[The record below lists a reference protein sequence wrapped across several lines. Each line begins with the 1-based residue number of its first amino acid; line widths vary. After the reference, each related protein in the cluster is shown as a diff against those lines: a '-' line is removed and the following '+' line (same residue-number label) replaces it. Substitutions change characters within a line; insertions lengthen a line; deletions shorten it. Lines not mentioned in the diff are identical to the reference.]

1 MFQVDRDTRK
11 TAIQVASL
19 SSIGI
24 AMVIAVFGCFFLG
37 RWLDRQL
44 GTEPI
49 LAFLLLLIGI
59 AAGFRNMYVLIK
71 RYVKHEKPIIAREKS
86 DHQRKRPPPKAT

>member
-1 MFQVDRDTRK
+1 MDKETRQA
-11 TAIQVASL
+11 AIQIASL

-44 GTEPI
+44 GTEPY

-59 AAGFRNMYVLIK
+59 ASGFRNMYALIM
-71 RYVKHEKPIIAREKS
+71 RYVKNEKPINTRVKS
-86 DHQRKRPPPKAT
+86 EPQRKRPPPKKT

>member
-1 MFQVDRDTRK
+1 MDKQTRQ
-11 TAIQVASL
+11 TAIQLASL

-24 AMVIAVFGCFFLG
+24 AMVVAIFGCFFLG

-44 GTEPI
+44 GTDPY

-59 AAGFRNMYVLIK
+59 AAGFRNIYVLLK
-71 RYVKHEKPIIAREKS
+71 RYVKNEKPIIARVKS
-86 DHQRKRPPPKAT
+86 EPRKGPPPKKA